1 MRLAGSSCL
10 APLLNVPGP
19 ARWHRRH
26 RLHRGRCGCDKL
38 PAAAAQRSHSGRT
51 SSFRILICDQ
61 RDVRQ
66 LHHLSTL
73 GGTKTI
79 DGVVDILS
87 QQLIGGVAVLTSD
100 DPSAT
105 FSTAEVRAALVSL
118 GHCWSRGT
126 VRDLFED
133 ETSAVKGRL
142 LRVRRGVFRVRGED
156 QRALS
161 VTGRAMA
168 PVRDHVHAA
177 MRQLAAEGRKRVT
190 RAEVQERLAP
200 SGARYSQGA
209 VLQGLLQLRQAI
221 PAVVVLGP
229 DQRYWLVA
237 Q

>member
-1 MRLAGSSCL
+1 LRTTLPYVLYAYGAVSVL
-10 APLLNVPGP
+10 DIKKRADE
-19 ARWHRRH
+19 WRRFAVESPS
-26 RLHRGRCGCDKL
+26 RRALF
-38 PAAAAQRSHSGRT
+38 AA
-51 SSFRILICDQ
+51 
-61 RDVRQ
+61 
-66 LHHLSTL
+66 
-73 GGTKTI
+73 
-79 DGVVDILS
+79 
-87 QQLIGGVAVLTSD
+87 VAVLTSD

-190 RAEVQERLAP
+190 RAEVQERLAA